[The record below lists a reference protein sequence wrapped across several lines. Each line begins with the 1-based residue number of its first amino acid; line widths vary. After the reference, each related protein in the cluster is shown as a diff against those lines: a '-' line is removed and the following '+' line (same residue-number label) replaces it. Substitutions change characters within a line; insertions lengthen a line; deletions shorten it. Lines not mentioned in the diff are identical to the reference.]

1 MKFTPFWVSS
11 ALLIPQALALAAS
24 ATTSTATSTTAA
36 ATCTAS
42 LITTLCS
49 YPEPADGTAVASDG
63 SAFCWDYCNANP
75 PCSFVIFRL
84 GDPDNGDGT
93 CWLYPGDTFDASEGT
108 TDCDDP
114 ILSVYDE
121 PVCST
126 ATTTA
131 TATTSTYSCAATETP
146 SAIASVCGY
155 PEPADCDSNCYASSG
170 ASNCM
175 SICAKADACSYTV
188 FNTHNEDYS
197 PYGDGTCWVYPS
209 GTYDAANATTC
220 TDNVYQYV
228 YDNECPKP
236 STSSSSSSS
245 ATGTAGATSGSTTST
260 NILSDGTDSGSNTTS
275 ASTATA
281 TSKNSA
287 SVGLS
292 LPNPLAMGMA
302 ALAWLAL

>member
-1 MKFTPFWVSS
+1 MKSTPFWVSS

-24 ATTSTATSTTAA
+24 ATTSTTTSTTAA

-49 YPEPADGTAVASDG
+49 YTEPADGTAVASDG

-84 GDPDNGDGT
+84 GDPYTGDGT
-93 CWLYPGDTFDASEGT
+93 CWLYPGETFDASEGT

-114 ILSVYDE
+114 IFPFAL
-121 PVCST
+121 PLPPPLPQPPLLIP
-126 ATTTA
+126 APPLRP
-131 TATTSTYSCAATETP
+131 P
-146 SAIASVCGY
+146 SAVASVCGY
-155 PEPADCDSNCYASSG
+155 PAPADCDSNCYASSG

-188 FNTHNEDYS
+188 FNTNNEDYS

-209 GTYDAANATTC
+209 GTYDASNATTC

-245 ATGTAGATSGSTTST
+245 SATGTAAATSGSTTST
-260 NILSDGTDSGSNTTS
+260 NIVSDGTDNGSNTTS